1 MRDLLKRLEPLV
13 QKQSPIAG
21 LKAKGTVWGRPE
33 LIAEVNYRGLTT
45 TGELRHASFKGLY
58 TEL

>member
-1 MRDLLKRLEPLV
+1 MRDLLMRLEPLI

-21 LKAKGTVWGRPE
+21 LRVKGAVWTRPE
-33 LIAEVNYRGLTT
+33 LVAEVNYRGLTA